1 MNTPSK
7 TDPLPASIHPR
18 ARRGIELFNK
28 GKYFEAHEELEG
40 AWLETQSPERDLYQ
54 GILQIGLAYYHIS
67 RGNYRGALKMFRRGQ
82 LKLENL
88 GVSVMGINIS
98 QLIEDAS
105 VVESNL
111 RDLGDR
117 HTKKLNKDL
126 IKSVPLIE

>member
-28 GKYFEAHEELEG
+28 GEYFEAHEEFEG

-117 HTKKLNKDL
+117 HTKKLNRDL